1 MANKRTKTEQQITP
15 QIERKLA
22 IKAYKERLRYARR
35 KGLTPYEI
43 TQFEGI
49 QTEDIKALRR
59 EKLLEPPTWLMDDTE
74 DEYYSDYDS
83 PPLSSNLNT
92 QIIAEIS
99 SILVQFDIGYV
110 TAVYSKSWAKHK
122 QKIADFLTT
131 IWTNNLSEYDD
142 DQYELAYRLENN
154 AEEFKDLTSHLL
166 YDSESITQ
174 ESINIR
180 RWVELLYGGT
190 LDAITAGFI
199 SDIADTNNLAFY
211 G

>member
-1 MANKRTKTEQQITP
+1 MANKRTKTEQPLTP
-15 QIERKLA
+15 ERERKLA
-22 IKAYKERLRYARR
+22 IKAYKERIRYVQR
-35 KGLTPYEI
+35 KGLTPYVI

-49 QTEDIKALRR
+49 QTEDIKSLRK
-59 EKLLEPPTWLMDDTE
+59 EKLFEPPTWLMGDTE
-74 DEYYSDYDS
+74 DEYYSDYDL
-83 PPLSSNLNT
+83 PPQSSNLNT
-92 QIIAEIS
+92 QIIAEITAL
-99 SILVQFDIGYV
+99 LVEFDPSYV
-110 TAVYSKSWAKHK
+110 KSVYSKSWAKHK
-122 QKIADFLTT
+122 QQVDNFLTS

-142 DQYELAYRLENN
+142 DQYELAYRLEKN

-190 LDAITAGFI
+190 LDAVTAGFI

>member
-1 MANKRTKTEQQITP
+1 MANKRTKTEQPLTP
-15 QIERKLA
+15 EIERKLA
-22 IKAYKERLRYARR
+22 IKAYKERIRYARR

-43 TQFEGI
+43 TQFEDL
-49 QTEDIKALRR
+49 QTEDINALRGER
-59 EKLLEPPTWLMDDTE
+59 LFEQPSWLNDDT
-74 DEYYSDYDS
+74 DDVFSDYDS